1 MTNFFQHISFIKTAV
16 CIGCFFVL
24 GCENNM
30 QEVQQLG
37 KKKISVEEAVDVT
50 SYLSQNAIMKA
61 KLTAPRMLRT
71 NSDTVVTEFPNS
83 LQVEFYNDS
92 TKPESHLF
100 AKYGRYLQYQSR
112 VYLRDS
118 VIVYNYT
125 TKDTL
130 RTDELYWDQ
139 NDGRFYTDKDVQI
152 RTPTEKLNGSGLV
165 ADQAFSWW
173 TLKNASGPMLIADS
187 TLPAQ

>member
-1 MTNFFQHISFIKTAV
+1 
-16 CIGCFFVL
+16 
-24 GCENNM
+24 M
-30 QEVQQLG
+30 QEVQDLG
-37 KKKISVEEAVDVT
+37 RKKVSVEEAIGVT
-50 SYLSQNAIMKA
+50 SYLSQNALMKA

-71 NSDTVVTEFPNS
+71 NADTQVTEFPNS

-100 AKYGRYLQYQSR
+100 AKYGRYLQYESK

-118 VIVYNYT
+118 VIVYNYVT
-125 TKDTL
+125 HDTL

-139 NDGRFYTDKDVQI
+139 DEEKFYTDKQVQI
-152 RTPTEKLNGSGLV
+152 RTPSEKLNGSGLT
-165 ADQAFSWW
+165 ADQSFSWW

-187 TLPAQ
+187 TLPAP